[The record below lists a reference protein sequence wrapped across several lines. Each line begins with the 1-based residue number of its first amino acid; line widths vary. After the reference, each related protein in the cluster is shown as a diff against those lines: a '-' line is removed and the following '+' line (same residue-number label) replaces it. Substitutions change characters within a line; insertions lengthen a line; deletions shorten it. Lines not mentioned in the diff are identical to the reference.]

1 MNTNAI
7 DHKALRDTASH
18 ARHVFDTVNLLRQ
31 QGSRL
36 YWPEPDYDF
45 SQTFDKLFGSATAPG
60 SRLLR
65 TFLRPGR
72 PKPSVLD
79 TTGAG
84 PYGPVGELWLL
95 ICVGTR
101 ADHLELPVNKIDEFI
116 TDLIPELAAELLC
129 IDTGYTIETARVHI
143 ADGAAHGRAV
153 FPLSIQVFTNL
164 WINFFSDLKPA
175 GAPRASLHRLAGA
188 VKLAETI
195 KQRNEVGEQLQVCR
209 QQLQC
214 TTYNAV
220 DHHKAL
226 HVLNFLRGEN
236 AGLRNRLAA
245 VEVERDLVR
254 GESGML
260 SGLLEHYKQAYHTAV
275 ASDSGDEDD
284 GEEFNCEMRS
294 LEADNEADNDEEMAV
309 AQLEMNVRVVDETS
323 SDYQDV
329 EEQLQLEG
337 TVGSRSDVAMLQL
350 SSSTSD
356 ADDCDADHMAEAQP
370 RSPGQRPPSPRPG
383 SSTVLGRPPLS
394 LATHPLSRSSSNL
407 EPPGLSQVASVALAS
422 VSSIPPQDAPPA
434 LEPPSSS
441 QVASVALAPVS
452 SDPPQDAPPTLAPSS
467 PVAVPVPVSLRQP
480 LDPQLP
486 TLAPSSSVAV
496 SVTQPPQGPL
506 DPQPATADGHP
517 PPRSPFHPPQPTF
530 SAQVTRSSHAT
541 LPLPLHPPP
550 SSRSRTLRSNHI
562 APSPPPN
569 QPQPS
574 TSATVIRNEGEHRH
588 RPPRLSGQRGVHYI
602 VFGWPK
608 MLVPES
614 NIYTWMRGPGRYSEY
629 KKIGAG
635 VQGTVFKAK
644 DLLSPRMAAIKIVR
658 AAAGRDFP
666 RAVWK
671 EVGALARIR
680 HENVIELRD
689 VVVTQL
695 KGSPEMHIVLDLC
708 RTDLAQV
715 IADPE
720 QRRRLTPRV
729 LWSIAKQLALGLRA
743 IHRQRIAHFDLKPA
757 NILVS
762 SDGRLQISDFG
773 LAEDVTQPPPRIRTS
788 AVVSLWWRAPEVLLR
803 SNELGLEVD
812 VWSFGAVLAQLLQPT
827 GLPVW
832 YTGRPDELVGQQVV
846 DLGRSNVELW
856 PGSDTLPGALPD
868 DTMAYNTV
876 WPAAPRRFYDAS
888 GRGVRNGGLLAR
900 LQALPGIS
908 HTGLIRLVAFVLVL
922 DPRGRPTMEQIM
934 TDRYH
939 GLDKRDADPLPSFP
953 EHHTDDKPRV

>member
-31 QGSRL
+31 QGSQL
-36 YWPEPDYDF
+36 YWPESDYDF
-45 SQTFDKLFGSATAPG
+45 SQTFNKLFGSATAPG

-101 ADHLELPVNKIDEFI
+101 ADHLELPVNNIDEFI

-129 IDTGYTIETARVHI
+129 IDTGYTIDTARVHI
-143 ADGAAHGRAV
+143 ADGAAYGRAV

-175 GAPRASLHRLAGA
+175 GAPRASLHRLAEA

-195 KQRNEVGEQLQVCR
+195 KERNEVGEQLQVCR

-220 DHHKAL
+220 DHHKAF

-309 AQLEMNVRVVDETS
+309 AQLEMNVRVADETS

-370 RSPGQRPPSPRPG
+370 RSPGQRPLSPRPG

-394 LATHPLSRSSSNL
+394 LAAHPLSRSSSNL

-422 VSSIPPQDAPPA
+422 VLSIPPQDAPPA

-452 SDPPQDAPPTLAPSS
+452 SDPPQEAPPTLAPSS
-467 PVAVPVPVSLRQP
+467 
-480 LDPQLP
+480 
-486 TLAPSSSVAV
+486 
-496 SVTQPPQGPL
+496 
-506 DPQPATADGHP
+506 
-517 PPRSPFHPPQPTF
+517 
-530 SAQVTRSSHAT
+530 
-541 LPLPLHPPP
+541 
-550 SSRSRTLRSNHI
+550 
-562 APSPPPN
+562 
-569 QPQPS
+569 
-574 TSATVIRNEGEHRH
+574 
-588 RPPRLSGQRGVHYI
+588 
-602 VFGWPK
+602 
-608 MLVPES
+608 
-614 NIYTWMRGPGRYSEY
+614 
-629 KKIGAG
+629 
-635 VQGTVFKAK
+635 
-644 DLLSPRMAAIKIVR
+644 
-658 AAAGRDFP
+658 
-666 RAVWK
+666 
-671 EVGALARIR
+671 
-680 HENVIELRD
+680 
-689 VVVTQL
+689 
-695 KGSPEMHIVLDLC
+695 
-708 RTDLAQV
+708 
-715 IADPE
+715 
-720 QRRRLTPRV
+720 
-729 LWSIAKQLALGLRA
+729 
-743 IHRQRIAHFDLKPA
+743 
-757 NILVS
+757 
-762 SDGRLQISDFG
+762 
-773 LAEDVTQPPPRIRTS
+773 
-788 AVVSLWWRAPEVLLR
+788 
-803 SNELGLEVD
+803 
-812 VWSFGAVLAQLLQPT
+812 
-827 GLPVW
+827 
-832 YTGRPDELVGQQVV
+832 
-846 DLGRSNVELW
+846 
-856 PGSDTLPGALPD
+856 
-868 DTMAYNTV
+868 
-876 WPAAPRRFYDAS
+876 
-888 GRGVRNGGLLAR
+888 
-900 LQALPGIS
+900 
-908 HTGLIRLVAFVLVL
+908 
-922 DPRGRPTMEQIM
+922 
-934 TDRYH
+934 
-939 GLDKRDADPLPSFP
+939 
-953 EHHTDDKPRV
+953 